1 MKKFRKYRMEMVMAC
16 LLLVS
21 FYLLSRQAA
30 VVSVQMNF
38 PKLILIDPGHGE
50 DDPGMIGA
58 DGLEE
63 KGINLAISL
72 LLKSELETR
81 GYSVTMTR
89 ETDKGLYDASAN
101 NKKAQDMQRRIAMI
115 GEKSPVL
122 SVSIHQ
128 NSYQQDASVHGPQV
142 FYYESSVEGKK
153 LAEAVQ
159 SSLNEKLEIDRPRE
173 IKGNTSY
180 YLLKRSPGTLVI
192 VECGFLTN
200 PEEARKLQTEVYQQR
215 VAAAVADGIDTYL
228 HGWITGKVTAKKCK
242 YCENQEVC
250 LLYES
255 SFVILNPYEQRKT
268 ILQALAGIKCNI
280 FCTRFNDE
288 VDNVWYHI
296 L

>member
-1 MKKFRKYRMEMVMAC
+1 
-16 LLLVS
+16 
-21 FYLLSRQAA
+21 
-30 VVSVQMNF
+30 MNF

-142 FYYESSVEGKK
+142 FYYESSEEGKK

-180 YLLKRSPGTLVI
+180 YLLKRKSRNACDRRMWFPDQSRRGQKIADRI
-192 VECGFLTN
+192 VS
-200 PEEARKLQTEVYQQR
+200 
-215 VAAAVADGIDTYL
+215 
-228 HGWITGKVTAKKCK
+228 AK
-242 YCENQEVC
+242 
-250 LLYES
+250 S
-255 SFVILNPYEQRKT
+255 SGCSGRWN
-268 ILQALAGIKCNI
+268 
-280 FCTRFNDE
+280 
-288 VDNVWYHI
+288 
-296 L
+296 

>member
-1 MKKFRKYRMEMVMAC
+1 MAC

-50 DDPGMIGA
+50 DDPGMIGV

-81 GYSVTMTR
+81 GYSVAMTR

-128 NSYQQDASVHGPQV
+128 NSYQQDASVHGPQ
-142 FYYESSVEGKK
+142 
-153 LAEAVQ
+153 
-159 SSLNEKLEIDRPRE
+159 
-173 IKGNTSY
+173 GNTSY

-200 PEEARKLQTEVYQQR
+200 PEEARKLQTELYQQR

-228 HGWITGKVTAKKCK
+228 H
-242 YCENQEVC
+242 
-250 LLYES
+250 
-255 SFVILNPYEQRKT
+255 
-268 ILQALAGIKCNI
+268 
-280 FCTRFNDE
+280 
-288 VDNVWYHI
+288 VDNRKSYS
-296 L
+296 